1 MKMRFPLFA
10 IAAAS
15 VFAVSC
21 TADKDL
27 YNENY
32 KNEVVEATYEDQF
45 MKMVG
50 SIGAQQD
57 FNMAT
62 NYTITVDPGMSTSI
76 KVFAPSTEGV
86 SELVAD
92 CQGLTGKQTIS
103 FTGVKNTKSVYVVD
117 AFGNVEVVDPNNGS
131 VSFKSTRVISDPDSK
146 VEITPTNWEKS
157 FNFTNSFKIT
167 AEVFSL
173 VSKTAKFPIYFT
185 NGGTSNKHDFTDWG
199 IYYWDANGNKHV
211 ESVYKNMKNGGDNV
225 FDGVDLDFS
234 ACKLDGIK
242 FGLFVEVDND
252 IYFDYQ
258 TGTVTNKNGKKVREV
273 KYSVVKS
280 GDSNYIVV
288 GFDFFDNG
296 SDNYDDV
303 RFVIGNVD
311 VLSGDEFKWAL
322 ACEDMGTTGDFD
334 FNDVVFTVSHVEGQ
348 KEMTVMALAAGGTL
362 DSEVYYDKNGDDNLT
377 EDERIEEIHKMLQVD
392 PGKITNTYNSK
403 EATSLLYKI
412 PVGENFFLNSE
423 LKNFCVKT
431 TDPYGKGERVMK
443 LPKPGKTPRVICVP
457 SSWAWPKEKVNII
470 DAYPAFKEWSQNPV
484 VPTDWYMN
492 VSNPELVIK

>member
-1 MKMRFPLFA
+1 
-10 IAAAS
+10 
-15 VFAVSC
+15 
-21 TADKDL
+21 
-27 YNENY
+27 
-32 KNEVVEATYEDQF
+32 
-45 MKMVG
+45 
-50 SIGAQQD
+50 
-57 FNMAT
+57 
-62 NYTITVDPGMSTSI
+62 MSTLC

-86 SELVAD
+86 CELVAD

-167 AEVFSL
+167 AKVFSL

-199 IYYWDANGNKHV
+199 IYYWDANGQKHV
-211 ESVYKNMKNGGDNV
+211 ESVYNNMKNGGDNV

-242 FGLFVEVDND
+242 FGLFVEVNGET
-252 IYFDYQ
+252 YFDYE

-334 FNDVVFTVSHVEGQ
+334 FNDVVFTVSHVEGNDH
-348 KEMTVMALAAGGTL
+348 MDVMALAAGGIL
-362 DSEVYYDKNGDDNLT
+362 DSEVYYDANGDKELT
-377 EDERIEEIHKMLQVD
+377 SDELIGEIHEMLKVERGQ
-392 PGKITNTYNSK
+392 ITNTRNSK
-403 EATSLLYKI
+403 EATGKLYPV
-412 PVGENFFLNSE
+412 PVGEKFFLDSE
-423 LKNFCVKT
+423 LKNFYVKT
-431 TDPYGKGERVMK
+431 IDPYGKGERVVS
-443 LPKPGKTPRVICVP
+443 LPAPGKTPRVICVP
-457 SSWAWPKEKVNII
+457 SSWAWPKENVKIT
-470 DAYPAFKEWSQNPV
+470 DAYPKFAAWSQDPV
-484 VPTDWYMN
+484 IPSDWYMT
-492 VSNPELVIK
+492 VSDPNLVIK